1 MTGNEFLMQLETLY
15 VNAQEVLTA
24 FAAKQSELVADRT
37 IRARWKNP
45 TPRIFLPKSSDGC
58 CEWECQSRSF
68 GAKFY

>member
-37 IRARWKNP
+37 SRTAGVQYARGGKSY
-45 TPRIFLPKSSDGC
+45 TEDIFA
-58 CEWECQSRSF
+58 QIQ
-68 GAKFY
+68 